1 MTSGFSSEFFH
12 QCGRVGIALCAGRN
26 SVSDFYLS
34 PVPKPPIDSVG
45 FAATFR
51 RNSPLQM
58 SKPEITAYLKT
69 HCGWSKGV
77 RAVLAKY
84 DIPYTEK
91 DIILNPDYRF
101 EMEQLSGQP
110 LSPCVVVNGVMLP
123 DLSGEELE
131 SYMLANGLVGES
143 AKETD
148 VPLNSACSDEEH
160 AAMVKLKL

>member
-1 MTSGFSSEFFH
+1 
-12 QCGRVGIALCAGRN
+12 
-26 SVSDFYLS
+26 
-34 PVPKPPIDSVG
+34 
-45 FAATFR
+45 
-51 RNSPLQM
+51 M

-77 RAVLAKY
+77 RAVLSKY

-91 DIILNPDYRF
+91 DIIINPDFRF

-131 SYMLANGLVGES
+131 SYLLTNGLVQES
-143 AKETD
+143 ASETD
-148 VPLNSACSDEEH
+148 VPLNSACSDAEH
-160 AAMVKLKL
+160 AAMVNLKL

>member
-1 MTSGFSSEFFH
+1 MNT
-12 QCGRVGIALCAGRN
+12 
-26 SVSDFYLS
+26 
-34 PVPKPPIDSVG
+34 
-45 FAATFR
+45 
-51 RNSPLQM
+51 
-58 SKPEITAYLKT
+58 PEITAYLKT

-84 DIPYTEK
+84 DIPFVEK
-91 DIILNPDYRF
+91 DIILNPNFRF

-131 SYMLANGLVGES
+131 SYLLSNRLVGES
-143 AKETD
+143 AAETN

-160 AAMVKLKL
+160 AAMVNVRL